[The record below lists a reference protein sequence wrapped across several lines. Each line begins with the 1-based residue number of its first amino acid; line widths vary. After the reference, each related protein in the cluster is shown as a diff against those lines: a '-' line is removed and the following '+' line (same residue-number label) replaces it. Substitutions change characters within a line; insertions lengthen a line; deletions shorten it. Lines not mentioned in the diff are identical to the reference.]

1 MGPLPAVQPA
11 MMRRL
16 PLLLATAVLS
26 AATTVAAAAP
36 QSGQPILNAPPAGSD
51 LPDMGSPAAAL
62 LSQSDEY
69 RLGAMVA
76 KQLRDQNAILED
88 PEISEYI
95 NGVGMRL
102 ASQSAEGGK
111 GFQYFVIKDPQ
122 INAFAVPGGF
132 VFINAGTV
140 LASSTESEL
149 AGVMAHETAHVTQH
163 HIARMIRNQQQQS
176 LTSAAAVLA
185 AILLGAIGG
194 GQAIEG
200 GIAAAQGLAVQQQIN
215 FTRDNEWEADRV
227 GIGFL
232 AGAGFDP
239 NGMGQMFET
248 MSRHEGL
255 AVTYIPAML
264 IDHPMT
270 TDRIAEQRAR
280 AAQFP
285 PRKGKDSPSY
295 ELIRERVRVLTA
307 TGDVDVAGQYAHKI
321 ARGDDTLGNR
331 YGEALA
337 LMNSNRA
344 EEAVKILA
352 PLVQQH
358 EGITLLHVALGQ
370 AQQKAGHLK
379 EALATFQRAEEL
391 FPRNVPVTVRYA
403 ETLMLA
409 DRAADAH
416 NMLLDLFNNV
426 QPTPD
431 QIRLTALAA
440 SAAGDA
446 GDAYF
451 YMGEY
456 QIAGGDLNLAAQQLQ
471 LALASPHISLIQ
483 RQRYQAR
490 LDEVRDFLAS
500 QRKRRFTSD
509 NGDQGQ
515 QQGRG
520 GR

>member
-1 MGPLPAVQPA
+1 

-16 PLLLATAVLS
+16 SLTLAAAVL
-26 AATTVAAAAP
+26 AAVTVASADEP
-36 QSGQPILNAPPAGSD
+36 LSTQPNLNAPAAGSD
-51 LPDMGSPAAAL
+51 LPDMGSPAAAV

-76 KQLRDQNAILED
+76 KELRDQNALLED
-88 PEISEYI
+88 PEISEYV
-95 NGVGMRL
+95 NGVGLRL
-102 ASQSAEGGK
+102 ASQSTDGGR
-111 GFQYFVIKDPQ
+111 GFQYFVIKDRT

-132 VFINAGTV
+132 VFINAGLL

-163 HIARMIRNQQQQS
+163 HIARMIRDQSKQS
-176 LTSAAAVLA
+176 LTTAAALLG
-185 AILLGAIGG
+185 AILLGALGG
-194 GQAIEG
+194 GQALEG
-200 GIAAAQGLAVQQQIN
+200 GIVAAQGLSVQHQIN

-239 NGMGQMFET
+239 YGMGQMFET

-255 AVTYIPAML
+255 AATYIPAML
-264 IDHPMT
+264 IDHPVT

-280 AAQFP
+280 AGQFP
-285 PRKGKDSPSY
+285 PRKGKDSLSY
-295 ELIRERVRVLTA
+295 ALIRERVRVLTA
-307 TGDVDVAGQYAHKI
+307 TGDVDLAGQYARKLAH
-321 ARGDDTLGNR
+321 GEPELGSR
-331 YGEALA
+331 YGQALA
-337 LMNSNRA
+337 LMAGNRA
-344 EEAVKILA
+344 EEAVKVLT

-358 EGITLLHVALGQ
+358 EGLTLLHATLGQ
-370 AQQKAGHLK
+370 AEARAGHVE
-379 EALATFQRAEEL
+379 EAFATFKRAEEL

-403 ETLMLA
+403 ETLM
-409 DRAADAH
+409 AAGRPAEAH

-426 QPTPD
+426 PPTPD

-456 QIAGGDLNLAAQQLQ
+456 QIAGGDLNLAAQQLT
-471 LALASPHISLIQ
+471 LALASPHISQIQ

-490 LDEVRDFLAS
+490 LDEVREYLAS
-500 QRKRRFTSD
+500 TRKRQLTD
-509 NGDQGQ
+509 NADQGQ
-515 QQGRG
+515 GQGQRRG
-520 GR
+520 GGR